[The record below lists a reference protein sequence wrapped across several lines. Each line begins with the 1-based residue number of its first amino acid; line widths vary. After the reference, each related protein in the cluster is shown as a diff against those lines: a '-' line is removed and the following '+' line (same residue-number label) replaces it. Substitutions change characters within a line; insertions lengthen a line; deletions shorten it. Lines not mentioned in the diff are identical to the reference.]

1 MAIRDSNEALAVVR
15 EYLGVLYAHE
25 HHSTAFSAMHQK
37 GIRGPHVGFERI
49 QRDEA
54 WEELERLHP
63 LMEALAVELDPDHDS
78 DAFKQPVPIIRDP
91 SAGTHEPS
99 SPTSP
104 WNRPRTAARRLQG
117 ILEQAATRQT
127 IFGPVGPVLAAN
139 RLHPWVWNAAADLW
153 DGGHHG
159 PAVHEA
165 AKAVELQTQLKIHR
179 RDLDGKDLY
188 AKAFSTKST
197 PGETRL
203 RHPHIEKTRQPK
215 DWTSAHEAAQHLG
228 MACAQGIRNPRAHP
242 SDDITEQEALEQLAT
257 LSVLARWVDASEVV
271 QT

>member
-1 MAIRDSNEALAVVR
+1 MAIRDPNEALAVVR
-15 EYLGVLYAHE
+15 EHLGVLYAHE
-25 HHSTAFSAMHQK
+25 HHSTAPSAMHQK
-37 GIRGPHVGFERI
+37 GIRGPHLGFEKI
-49 QRDEA
+49 QRNEA

-91 SAGTHEPS
+91 SDGTHEPS

-127 IFGPVGPVLAAN
+127 IFGPAGPVLAAN

-165 AKAVELQTQLKIHR
+165 AKAVELQTQIKIDR

-188 AKAFSTKST
+188 AKAFST
-197 PGETRL
+197 
-203 RHPHIEKTRQPK
+203 
-215 DWTSAHEAAQHLG
+215 
-228 MACAQGIRNPRAHP
+228 NPRRVRRDCGTPISRRPASP
-242 SDDITEQEALEQLAT
+242 RTGPPRTKPPNISGWPAPKASAT
-257 LSVLARWVDASEVV
+257 RERTRRTTSPNKRRLSSWLP
-271 QT
+271 